1 MEQEERQVSEPGVAE
16 PQQGSVRSPRLFQ
29 VVAVMAFEG
38 RRAGLSGDGVQWLYA
53 RLPATLDVRWWL
65 EFEPNAG
72 DDGIIKLDVFD
83 RHEIRAAFAAARRE
97 TSDIPADVLEFEKIL
112 SG

>member
-1 MEQEERQVSEPGVAE
+1 MEPEERQVSEPGVAE
-16 PQQGSVRSPRLFQ
+16 PQQGSAESRRLFQ

-38 RRAGLSGDGVQWLYA
+38 RLAGLSGDGVRWLHT

-65 EFEPNAG
+65 KFEPNGG
-72 DDGIIKLDVFD
+72 DDGIIKLDAFD
-83 RHEIRAAFAAARRE
+83 RHAIRAAIAAAQRE
-97 TSDIPADVLEFEKIL
+97 TSAIPADVLEFEKIL